1 MTPTSLN
8 GVFVASTYQ
17 NPSEPEFRLLLDQ
30 GFPKPPGFDLR
41 ELDQTIEVVHLS
53 DFAPEL
59 AERSTPDWAVY
70 CFAAEA
76 GFDAIV
82 ARDRGQTEQVAE
94 MWVLTRLSGFS
105 LITWRKGTEDPVR
118 EWGQLLAYL
127 PEIKKV
133 MRQGK
138 PRVILLPSPTLQRQ
152 NLMSPN
158 EPLAI
163 LARRAGH
170 SQPEVRK
177 EAEGEID
184 DWLALEG
191 HAANR
196 FHGLLNANKKD
207 DTV

>member
-1 MTPTSLN
+1 MTHTSLN
-8 GVFVASTYQ
+8 GVFVASTSQ
-17 NPSEPEFRLLLDQ
+17 NPPQPEFRLLLDQ
-30 GFPKPPGFDLR
+30 GFPKPPGFDLH

-82 ARDRGQTEQVAE
+82 ARDRSQMDQVAE

-105 LITWRKGTEDPVR
+105 LITWRKGTDDPVR

-138 PRVILLPSPTLQRQ
+138 PRAILLPSPTLQSA
-152 NLMSPN
+152 NLVSPN
-158 EPLAI
+158 EPLALGWGRALPGGSEKRRQERDRR
-163 LARRAGH
+163 LA
-170 SQPEVRK
+170 
-177 EAEGEID
+177 
-184 DWLALEG
+184 
-191 HAANR
+191 
-196 FHGLLNANKKD
+196 
-207 DTV
+207 